1 MFKLK
6 LLVKYV
12 GLGQS
17 QSVLLLK
24 GKSSSSVV
32 WFPNPL
38 AHDIQ
43 IHVSR
48 GTRLKPWYSSVW
60 CKSLR
65 ISWSFWSSGGVF
77 PIISHLSDVYGIWLP
92 YMQDERNLIIKR
104 QLVWLTVSHK
114 PEAVVLRSTRV
125 LVKAKI
131 VSEDNPSLDIEK
143 MGLGRL

>member
-1 MFKLK
+1 MCSNVFKLVQNLFKTCSNVFKLVQNLFKRVQMCSNLFKTCSNMFKLNS
-6 LLVKYV
+6 LVKYV

-77 PIISHLSDVYGIWLP
+77 PIISHLSDVYGMWLP

-104 QLVWLTVSHK
+104 QLV
-114 PEAVVLRSTRV
+114 
-125 LVKAKI
+125 
-131 VSEDNPSLDIEK
+131 
-143 MGLGRL
+143 